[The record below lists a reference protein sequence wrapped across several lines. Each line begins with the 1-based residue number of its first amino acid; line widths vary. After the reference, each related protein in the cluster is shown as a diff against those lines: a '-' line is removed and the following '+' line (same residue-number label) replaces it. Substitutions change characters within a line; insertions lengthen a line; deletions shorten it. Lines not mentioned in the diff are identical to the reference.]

1 MASPLLIMDQVTGK
15 STLVTRH
22 NQLDGSIELTGYGTH
37 MSVSY
42 EVQPNHQPG
51 MCKKELGI
59 YENVMR

>member
-1 MASPLLIMDQVTGK
+1 MDQVTGK

-22 NQLDGSIELTGYGTH
+22 NQLDVSIELTGLCGTH

-42 EVQPNHQPG
+42 EVQPTINQE
-51 MCKKELGI
+51 CAKELGI